1 MQEQFHLHTLQC
13 LSFLIRC
20 ARICIVPAGCLVFWL
35 AEGYGISTTGI
46 SWAQLAVW
54 HFCTFLGDT
63 LNGVNF
69 EAIPAV
75 ACDPLQEILPQN
87 HQLDLCSK
95 SAVISFPYYPK
106 CLFWLQNPVI
116 PTLPLTRRIF
126 SFSSGD
132 LLECQGCAG
141 PTATIVLTS
150 CDTVSLK
157 SSWN

>member
-13 LSFLIRC
+13 LSFLIS
-20 ARICIVPAGCLVFWL
+20 VPGFALCQQAAWFSGLLKAMASLQLGFPGLSLQC
-35 AEGYGISTTGI
+35 GIFALFQEILSME
-46 SWAQLAVW
+46 S
-54 HFCTFLGDT
+54 
-63 LNGVNF
+63 F

-95 SAVISFPYYPK
+95 SAIISFPYYPK

-116 PTLPLTRRIF
+116 PTLPLARRIF
-126 SFSSGD
+126 SFSSGH